1 MEIER
6 QKLRNEFQL
15 EQDRLNQELRNARA
29 RVIQTEGQI
38 PLIKEALSQVRD
50 MLSGMVPESIYLR
63 LRDIPERDLP
73 PSEWLL
79 VNVWEMCYPF
89 KKEGEQQKK
98 EINRLRDDLK
108 VSNDKQ
114 ASLLAELEHY
124 SRLLTSKD
132 DD

>member
-38 PLIKEALSQVRD
+38 PLIKEALAQVRD

-79 VNVWEMCYPF
+79 VNVW
-89 KKEGEQQKK
+89 
-98 EINRLRDDLK
+98 
-108 VSNDKQ
+108 
-114 ASLLAELEHY
+114 
-124 SRLLTSKD
+124 
-132 DD
+132 